1 MENTEEKQDES
12 GPAFALGWLIA
23 PLAILLSFATSQ
35 TLGLEFMT
43 ADAGMTYGALCAAAI
58 LATVP
63 RYIST
68 AGLFEMRSSV
78 LSLAFLAVSL
88 VIAWILA
95 SFTSVGAL
103 TALLFLLLA
112 IGGHL
117 FDIRGRHE
125 EQTVLTFVIIGFV
138 FALFIAGAADVWA
151 GEEQDLVNNTTQANW
166 GEPGADGRSEFY
178 LNEHRQ
184 ATGFLFFSVWT
195 VSALIGVIIATAQ
208 RGVLFAPGTGKWWS
222 YLPARDGFKPN
233 SSEWTLMAVFGTWAL
248 AHLAGLIHFATGDV
262 ATKLELTVGTQAVV
276 HGHISYWWS
285 AFTGIVLLFIGFC
298 IAERW
303 FTRAMLV
310 AVCWI
315 MYTIGGW
322 QEAGWLEVEMLE
334 GTQGLFIW
342 LGISFFVFV
351 GVFYIAG
358 HDKWGGW
365 DNRSLAD
372 PSNARQWW
380 QAHWTGVLTMAAFIV
395 ALVVRTT
402 WNVIPAMSATGT
414 LGWDMTGGSD
424 PWYMKRA
431 VDYIIAQ
438 HAHFI
443 FDADRAYPI
452 GGINPRPPLF
462 AWSLALG
469 GMITAPFLGVQASEA
484 VWWSVA
490 GLPALYGALTVFPL
504 AALARDQIGKGAGVI
519 TAWLIALM
527 PGHVGHS
534 TFALADHDAF
544 VLLFLSLGFH
554 FYLKAVQHGGNERL
568 VKQISWRPK
577 HIFAAMS
584 SVVSQKRTAVG
595 YAILAGMAISTV
607 ALGWKGFVYGPA
619 IIFAAFAVQI
629 VLNLIRRRDST
640 ILATLNIIMLSVVF
654 LVPMPFYAHPQL
666 NLVWDASGF
675 QPMFYIFGF
684 TLLSSFI
691 VMAYRDKPW
700 LLVFGTGVAMI
711 AAVLSIL
718 AVLQF
723 VFNIYNGWDVLFTGG
738 YYFTKNK
745 IFGTIAEAQ
754 APSRG
759 TLFAS
764 FGPLVFIAALSA
776 GVWGVWQGIRHRRQT
791 RLVLGLWVLI
801 GAYMAWSAGRFIF
814 NASPAMAVLA
824 SWAIVGVWQG
834 SGATNFT
841 KEWRKLGVRT
851 PGERFTATRKA
862 LWRTPAFSALGLV
875 MLMLMSQHATYGLDS
890 GIPRGSDAKDDVDST
905 IYYLSP
911 DMFRFDIW
919 DFSLLDNTPYKEGSS
934 WYMNS
939 FGPGFNGWGWNTAYD
954 WLASQDLT
962 LDADNKQDCDD
973 LEGIWRD
980 GVCAQRFGDRPAF
993 VSWWDYGFQALAQ
1006 GQHPSVSDNF
1016 QSGIPATGNM
1026 LLSRSQDDLV
1036 SLFIW
1041 QLTQGDLVYSSNSGD
1056 GYEMTSEFSNV
1067 VKKHLN
1073 ASQVNEFIYIQSEMD
1088 SDGVEKRTFSVVET
1102 NGQLVLAKGGI
1113 LVDGVLDDSAGTV
1126 WRIYDGVEID
1136 PCDDESANTCIGE
1149 SYASEEQARL
1159 RFSQKTVNDDNTV
1172 SETTYYIIGE
1182 YWYTT
1187 DLVEEFDSVS
1197 SNLHRKNARL
1207 ALTRQLLTDALDT
1220 EELNSMYSELMS
1232 LDIYDVPD
1240 SEGAPGETFRRN
1252 HEIRYFAVDNRLYPV
1267 GGRYDQDRNYN
1278 SGNPTGIFHAPTTLG
1293 GQDVDTFLKTTYETD
1308 RDGIEEEMTAE
1319 RYEEAYVQDLL
1330 NQQQQGSEYKPL
1342 NLVDIRVDHKPAFFD
1357 TMLARA
1363 YVGYGASTLG
1373 LDVGSSNPQPAQQF
1387 PGQGPGSRGSPSSM
1401 LYQAPPLPGAM
1412 LNHFVI
1418 ANWYGAGMSDEANF
1432 PEEFAGKRSE
1442 AYANTQVKILK
1453 YYAGTEICGTV
1464 EMSDDGKGM
1473 NNTRVLLERDAF
1485 SGEDEMDMDNN
1496 TYWIPIAA
1504 VDADENGDYCVTAP
1518 AGHLRLSAYL
1528 GDFSSVNDEDLIRKG
1543 EWQQKSNDLTTDS
1556 NEDRDTNAITAILG
1570 GVSNMTWLNEVH
1582 LNITG
1587 EQGHSGVAYPEEVN
1601 LLVDTSGVSGVVTW
1615 SGNEFFEDEPLVNT
1629 DFILRNIWAS
1639 EDNYTITTTNGSFNT
1654 SETRIV
1660 GPGHGEVTFT
1670 EIGTFV
1676 PSFGEDST
1684 TTIVRNF
1691 RGNYTRTIDSGLTY
1705 TGDGKWTGKGLLR
1718 AYADDLENDSVDA
1731 CAGTSNESAAYA
1743 QTGWEICLFEAGA
1756 SGELN
1761 TYLFNGSIN
1770 ASGRMTANGSV
1781 IFTTYLD
1788 GETFEGVGSFEGTGT
1803 INGTGTFTGV
1813 GHFSGPIVE
1822 PGSFYISGLTPGT
1835 YNMIAQLDNGKEV
1848 LLPQP
1853 VEVKIDPQFDLRLTM
1868 PGSLFTDTME
1878 DMNGDTFANRTFEL
1892 IDIVLG
1898 EEEAIIIETNETG
1911 GFKYGP
1917 LSKGE
1922 YYYRFDLDND
1932 GWYELNNTLLV
1943 GDQSEELSVNMPI
1956 PIHSD
1961 VSFKLSAD
1969 SLDENGQAITWNVSN
1984 RTMIVESKFGDFP
1997 PFEVSSDEDGNVR
2010 FESPMG
2016 HWIVSDMTNET
2027 HMLWFDFE
2035 LKEDDLDLLDQ
2046 TYIVA
2051 VNVSGQVVAPDDWNA
2066 WNANRS
2072 MEHNFI
2078 AISGVNVTM
2087 RSGNLV
2093 RYDVTDDNG
2102 VFTARL
2108 PAGAE
2113 FSMTTVSPQKVS
2125 TASRKVTVDGAGD
2138 YSWDIDNNTFGTNFV
2153 NLTMEPSDMRTGQL
2167 NIYDNETLWDDLIP
2181 GWQAAEIVA
2190 TNNESGVS
2198 WSTQTTNS
2206 GDFEFFLPYGNYTVQ
2221 VLNEDLNIDE
2231 NYFDLLEEG
2240 GDVGWTM
2247 QGNPDLTTI
2256 DLQVFLDDIGDGLF
2270 ENGTPVSVD
2279 ITLKPL
2285 SSHGDTVNITA
2296 DNGLW
2301 DAGVFPLEIEAG
2313 EYEVIINSQNISNES
2328 ARLQYQTKKSC
2339 SVSGSTDTCFNLAV
2353 PLSEVED
2360 PFMIA
2365 LEPEWLL
2372 TAQVM
2377 NGSSGLDNA
2386 RLTFYSIN
2394 GTDFFDVETNET
2406 GDVAAY
2412 IPVGEWH
2419 VVLHQIQ
2426 RGDYFLEMQENV
2438 TISSGS
2444 ERSDLIWN
2452 SVSSTNISIH
2462 LSEEDTNV
2470 NLSGYTITAVSKD
2483 GLRNVS
2489 IGPTDADGNA
2499 TGTLTTGDWTFYLN
2513 KSTTV
2518 DRWVIEED
2526 KYAVSIDL
2534 SDAGGQEDLTMQAKK
2549 TTLIGGKIF
2558 WDLDGNGI
2566 QNSDEGI
2573 QDVLVEIVSENMT
2586 VDLITDSDGVWEVF
2600 APILTTYTI
2609 TVSKEGFSSSS
2620 YEGGF
2625 IVNETH
2631 VSEDLALTAGNVS
2644 ISGNVS
2650 HLLDDLSVLENTSIT
2665 LYPVAGR
2672 DLESV
2677 TANIVLNGSVIEWD
2691 ADVTPGNWVVWAEL
2705 IGASEDDY
2713 SVAMGLLKANV
2724 SDGGTLDLEMRN
2736 GGWVSVQGKWNDFQI
2751 QEHHIGESS
2760 VSNAPMNGS
2769 AVVELDLDDGLKFEL
2784 PISNDGSYSLLLPT
2798 GRATFSV
2805 SFSTNEM
2812 GMEMNYTGGVSIDV
2826 ITGVTQE
2833 QKTITASRSAKHDVS
2848 FEIISVVS
2856 GASNVDL
2863 DDKTMVA
2870 IEVAGDGD
2878 EPGSYQ
2884 DIIVEAKVTYSG
2896 NQAESLFTLSGDAG
2910 ILHDSPDWNVTFLVD
2925 SSDDEWNASHS
2936 IALGLGENL
2945 SAPGVKEQTFRFKI
2959 QLPTQDIARSYDD
2972 NHSIGVEFKVG
2983 SILTGEL
2990 GLEVH
2995 VPQKHKVRLDSIP
3008 DNAQVGVAPG
3018 GETPID
3024 IEMTNLGNGEDTAQ
3038 FELDSSSLP
3047 DGWSA
3052 TPTSA
3057 SLVMSATQTRT
3068 QSFTIHAPLDADDGT
3083 YVVKII
3089 ALDESGSQFVDE
3101 DGDAVEEIEISVS
3114 IARANIEVVE
3124 ITYDGEALF
3133 QDKNTFN
3140 VKVSNTGTLDA
3151 GQVDVSIEVS
3161 GVLQEHFL
3169 DEPAPNATTTISI
3182 PAGETVTATLE
3193 LDLSKARLQQIKLI
3207 AYATTTVQSVDGGNS
3222 DSAELIR
3229 DVVAPTPDEPNTWL
3243 PIIIIGIILIGIYA
3257 GVKGMAARRG
3267 PKF

>member
-1 MENTEEKQDES
+1 MENTEEKQDDS

-35 TLGLEFMT
+35 ALGLEFLT
-43 ADAGMTYGALCAAAI
+43 AEAGMTYGVLCAAAI

-63 RYIST
+63 RYIGT

-78 LSLAFLAVSL
+78 LSLAFLGICL
-88 VIAWILA
+88 VIAWTLA

-125 EQTVLTFVIIGFV
+125 EQTILTFAIIGFM
-138 FALFIAGAADVWA
+138 FALLVAGATDVWA
-151 GEEQDLVNNTTQANW
+151 AEEQDLINNNPNDQIQDGT
-166 GEPGADGRSEFY
+166 PGADEWSEYY

-195 VSALIGVIIATAQ
+195 ISVLIGVVVAAAQ
-208 RGVLFAPGTGKWWS
+208 RGVLFAPGSGKWWS
-222 YLPARDGFKPN
+222 FLPTREGYKPN

-262 ATKLELTVGTQAVV
+262 ATRLELSIGGVE
-276 HGHISYWWS
+276 HGHITYWWS
-285 AFTGIVLLFIGFC
+285 AITGIILLFIGFC

-303 FTRAMLV
+303 FTRAMLI
-310 AVCWI
+310 AACWI

-322 QEAGWLEVEMLE
+322 QEAGWMQVEMLE

-365 DNRSLAD
+365 DNRSLVD

-380 QAHWTGVLTMAAFIV
+380 QAHWAGVLTMSAFIV
-395 ALVVRTT
+395 ALIVRTT
-402 WNVIPAMSATGT
+402 WNIIPAMAATGT

-469 GMITAPFLGVQASEA
+469 GMLTAPFLGLEASEA

-527 PGHVGHS
+527 PGHVSHS

-554 FYLKAVQHGGNERL
+554 YYLKAVQHGGNERL
-568 VKQISWRPK
+568 VKEISWRPR
-577 HIFAAMS
+577 HIFAAMG
-584 SVVSQKRTAVG
+584 SVVNQKKTAVG
-595 YAILAGMAISTV
+595 YAVLAGMAISTV

-619 IIFAAFAVQI
+619 IIFAAFSLQI
-629 VLNLIRRRDST
+629 LLNLIRRRDST

-684 TLLSSFI
+684 TLLASFI

-723 VFNIYNGWDVLFTGG
+723 VFNVYNGWDVLFTGG

-776 GVWGVWQGIRHRRQT
+776 GAWGVWQGIRHRRQT
-791 RLVLGLWVLI
+791 RLILGLWVLI

-834 SGATNFT
+834 SGAAEFT
-841 KEWRKLGVRT
+841 KEWRRLGIRT

-875 MLMLMSQHATYGLDS
+875 MLMLMSQHATYGLDA
-890 GIPRGSDAKDDVDST
+890 GIPRGSDAKEDIDST
-905 IYYLSP
+905 IYHLSP

-919 DFSLLDNTPYKEGSS
+919 DFSLLDNTPYKDGDS

-962 LDADNKQDCDD
+962 LDADNKDECNE

-1036 SLFIW
+1036 ALFIW
-1041 QLTQGDLVYSSNSGD
+1041 QLTEGDMMYSTTSGA
-1056 GYEMTSEFSNV
+1056 GYELTSPFYRV
-1067 VKKHLN
+1067 LDN
-1073 ASQVNEFIYIQSEMD
+1073 ALDDDQLEEFIHIQTEMGP
-1088 SDGVEKRTFSVVET
+1088 DGAKDRTFTVVES
-1102 NGQLVLAKGGI
+1102 NGQLVLAKGGEV
-1113 LVDGVLDDSAGTV
+1113 VDGVLNESQGNL
-1126 WRIYDGVEID
+1126 WRIYDGVDVES
-1136 PCDDESANTCIGE
+1136 CDDESVNTCKGE
-1149 SYASEEQARL
+1149 SYVSEEQARV
-1159 RFSQKTVNDDNTV
+1159 RFNQKTVNDDLTET
-1172 SETTYYIIGE
+1172 ETTYYIIGE

-1187 DLVEEFDSVS
+1187 DLIEEFDNVA

-1220 EELNSMYSELMS
+1220 EELNSLYSNLMA

-1252 HEIRYFAVDNRLYPV
+1252 HEIRYFAVDNRLYPI
-1267 GGRYDQDRNYN
+1267 GGRYDQDRAYNY
-1278 SGNPTGIFHAPTTLG
+1278 GNPTGIFHAPTSLG
-1293 GQDVDTFLKTTYETD
+1293 GQDVDTFLKTTYETE
-1308 RDGIEEEMTAE
+1308 RDGIDEEMTAE
-1319 RYEEAYVQDLL
+1319 RYEEAYLQDLL
-1330 NQQQQGSEYKPL
+1330 NQQQQGAEYVPL

-1357 TMLARA
+1357 TMLART

-1373 LDVGSSNPQPAQQF
+1373 LDVGSSNPQPAQHFQT
-1387 PGQGPGSRGSPSSM
+1387 RGSPGTM
-1401 LYQAPPLPGAM
+1401 LQQAVPLPGAM

-1418 ANWYGAGMSDEANF
+1418 ANWYGGGLSDEAGF
-1432 PEEFAGKRSE
+1432 PEEFAGTRPL
-1442 AYANTQVKILK
+1442 AYTNTQVKVLK
-1453 YYAGTEICGTV
+1453 YYSGTEICGKV
-1464 EMSDDGKGM
+1464 EMSDDGQGM
-1473 NNTRVLLERDAF
+1473 NNTRILLERDAF
-1485 SGEDEMDMDNN
+1485 SGEHEADMDNN

-1504 VDADENGDYCVTAP
+1504 VDTDENGEYCVVAP

-1528 GDFSSVNDEDLIRKG
+1528 GDFSSVGDEDLIRQGKMQ
-1543 EWQQKSNDLTTDS
+1543 EKITDLVTQN
-1556 NEDRDTNAITAILG
+1556 NEDRDTNPLTGILG

-1582 LNITG
+1582 LNVTG
-1587 EQGHSGVAYPEEVN
+1587 EQGHSGEKYGEEIDI
-1601 LLVDTSGVSGVVTW
+1601 LVDTSGVSGVVSWT
-1615 SGNEFFEDEPLVNT
+1615 GNEFFEGDPLVNT
-1629 DFILRNIWAS
+1629 DFILRNIWS
-1639 EDNYTITTTNGSFNT
+1639 TEDNYTITTTNGSFTT

-1670 EIGTFV
+1670 EPGTFT
-1676 PSFGEDST
+1676 PSFADDAT
-1684 TTIVRNF
+1684 TTVVKNF
-1691 RGNYTRTIDSGLTY
+1691 RGNYTRTIGHGLTF
-1705 TGDGKWTGKGLLR
+1705 TGDGSWTGKGSLR
-1718 AYADDLENDSVDA
+1718 AYADNLENTSVEA
-1731 CAGTSNESAAYA
+1731 CAGDLNESAAYA
-1743 QTGWEICLFEAGA
+1743 QTDWQICLFEEGTT
-1756 SGELN
+1756 GELN

-1781 IFTTYLD
+1781 SFTTYLD

-1803 INGTGTFTGV
+1803 INGTGTFTGI

-1835 YNMIAQLDNGKEV
+1835 YNMIAQLENGKEV

-1853 VEVKIDPQFDLRLTM
+1853 VEVKIEPQFDLKLTM

-1878 DMNGDTFANRTFEL
+1878 DMNGDTFTNRTFEL
-1892 IDIVLG
+1892 IDVDLGVDAAIV
-1898 EEEAIIIETNETG
+1898 IETNETG
-1911 GFKYGP
+1911 GFKHGP

-1922 YYYRFDLDND
+1922 YYYRFDLDGD
-1932 GWYELNNTLLV
+1932 GWYELNSTLTV
-1943 GDQSEELSVNMPI
+1943 GDESEELNINMPI
-1956 PIHSD
+1956 PIHTD
-1961 VSFKLSAD
+1961 VWFNISSD
-1969 SLDENGQAITWNVSN
+1969 SLDEEGQPIAWEASN

-1997 PFEVSSDEDGNVR
+1997 PFEVTSNETGYVR

-2016 HWIVSDMTNET
+2016 HWIVSDMSNDT

-2035 LKEDDLDLLDQ
+2035 LKEDDLELGDQ

-2051 VNVSGQVVAPDDWNA
+2051 VNVSGQVVSPDDWAA
-2066 WNANRS
+2066 WNENRS

-2078 AISGVNVTM
+2078 TVSGVNVTM

-2093 RYDVTDDNG
+2093 RYDVTDANG

-2108 PAGAE
+2108 PAGAD
-2113 FSMTTVSPQKVS
+2113 FSMTTISPQKVS
-2125 TASRKVTVDGAGD
+2125 TASRQVTVNGAGD
-2138 YSWDIDNNTFGTNFV
+2138 YSWDIENNTFGADFV
-2153 NLTMEPSDMRTGQL
+2153 NLTMEPSDARTGQL
-2167 NIYDNETLWDDLIP
+2167 KIFDNDTLWDEFVP
-2181 GWQAAEIVA
+2181 GWQSAEVVA

-2198 WSTQTTNS
+2198 WSAQSSTS
-2206 GDFEFFLPYGNYTVQ
+2206 GDFEFFLPYGNFTVQ
-2221 VLNEDLNIDE
+2221 VLNDDLAIE
-2231 NYFDLLEEG
+2231 EQYFNVSDDGESLEWSMLG
-2240 GDVGWTM
+2240 T
-2247 QGNPDLTTI
+2247 PDLTMVDI
-2256 DLQVFLDDIGDGLF
+2256 QVFLDDLGDGLY
-2270 ENGTPVSVD
+2270 ENGTPVSVNL
-2279 ITLKPL
+2279 TFTPV
-2285 SSHGDTVNITA
+2285 SSHGEIVNVTSSNVI
-2296 DNGLW
+2296 W
-2301 DAGVFPLEIEAG
+2301 DEGNFTLEIEAG
-2313 EYEVIINSQNISNES
+2313 EYQVTIASQNISNES
-2328 ARLQYQTKKSC
+2328 SRKQYQTTRSC
-2339 SVSGSTDTCFNLAV
+2339 TVTGSPEPCFNLMV
-2353 PLSEVED
+2353 PLTDVED
-2360 PFMIA
+2360 PFLIA
-2365 LEPEWLL
+2365 MEPEWLL

-2377 NGSSGLDNA
+2377 NGSSGLENTSI
-2386 RLTFYSIN
+2386 TFY
-2394 GTDFFDVETNET
+2394 GDGDFFDVETNET
-2406 GDVAAY
+2406 GHIAAY
-2412 IPVGEWH
+2412 IPIGDWN
-2419 VVLHQIQ
+2419 VVLHQVQ
-2426 RGDYFLEMQENV
+2426 KGDYFLEMQQTV
-2438 TISSGS
+2438 SIT
-2444 ERSDLIWN
+2444 SDSDRTDLVWQT
-2452 SVSSTNISIH
+2452 VSSTNVSIH
-2462 LSEEDTNV
+2462 LSEADTDV

-2489 IGPTDADGNA
+2489 IGPTDGSGNA
-2499 TGTLTTGDWTFYLN
+2499 TGTLVTGEWTFFLN
-2513 KSTTV
+2513 RSTTT
-2518 DRWVIEED
+2518 DRWLIEED
-2526 KYAVSIDL
+2526 EYQLDVEL
-2534 SDAGGQEDLTMQAKK
+2534 SDAAGQKNLTMQAKK
-2549 TTLIGGKIF
+2549 TTLIGGMIF

-2566 QNSDEGI
+2566 QNNHEGI
-2573 QDVLVEIVSENMT
+2573 PDVHVEIVSENLSINLT
-2586 VDLITDSDGVWEVF
+2586 TDADGVWEVF
-2600 APILTTYTI
+2600 APILTNYTI
-2609 TVSKEGFSSSS
+2609 NVSKEGFSSAS
-2620 YEGGF
+2620 YEDGYL
-2625 IVNETH
+2625 VNQTH

-2644 ISGNVS
+2644 VSGTVS
-2650 HLLDDLSVLENTSIT
+2650 HLLSDISVLENTTVT
-2665 LYPVAGR
+2665 LYPVVGR
-2672 DLESV
+2672 ELDSV
-2677 TANIVLNGSVIEWD
+2677 VANIILNGTVIEWD
-2691 ADVTPGNWVVWAEL
+2691 ANVTPGDWVVWAEL
-2705 IGASEDDY
+2705 SNAGEDDY
-2713 SVAMGLLKANV
+2713 SVAIGMMTANV
-2724 SDGGTLDLEMRN
+2724 SDGGTLELEMRN
-2736 GGWVSVQGKWNDFQI
+2736 GGWVSMLGKWNDFQI
-2751 QEHHIGESS
+2751 QEHHIGESD
-2760 VSNAPMNGS
+2760 VSGAPMNGS
-2769 AVVELDLDDGLKFEL
+2769 AVVELDLDDGKKIEL
-2784 PISNDGSYSLLLPT
+2784 PTSSDGTYQLLLPT

-2805 SFSTNEM
+2805 SFSTTEM
-2812 GMEMNYTGGVSIDV
+2812 GMEMNYSGGVTIDV

-2833 QKTITASRSAKHDVS
+2833 EKTMTATRPARHDVT
-2848 FEIISVVS
+2848 FELISVVS
-2856 GASNVDL
+2856 GGNNVDIE
-2863 DDKTMVA
+2863 DKTMTA
-2870 IEVAGDGD
+2870 IEVAGGD
-2878 EPGSYQ
+2878 DELDSYQ

-2896 NQAESLFTLSGDAG
+2896 NQAESLYTLTGDTG
-2910 ILHDSPDWNVTFLVD
+2910 ILHDSQDWNVTFLVD
-2925 SSDDEWNASHS
+2925 ESAEEWNSSHT

-2945 SAPGVKEQTFRFKI
+2945 SALGVKEQTFRFKI

-2983 SILTGEL
+2983 AILTGEL

-2995 VPQKHKVRLDSIP
+2995 VPQRHEIRLDSYP
-3008 DNAQVGVAPG
+3008 EQVGVAPG
-3018 GETPID
+3018 GTTGTPID
-3024 IEMTNLGNGEDTAQ
+3024 IDLTNLGNGEDTVQ
-3038 FELDSSSLP
+3038 FELDASTLP
-3047 DGWSA
+3047 ENWSA

-3057 SLVMSATQTRT
+3057 SLVLSSTQTRT
-3068 QSFTIHAPLDADDGT
+3068 QSFTIYAPLDAGDGT
-3083 YVVKII
+3083 YVVKVN
-3089 ALDESGSQFVDE
+3089 ALDESGAQFVDE
-3101 DGDAVEEIEISVS
+3101 DGKAIDEIEITVS
-3114 IARANIEVVE
+3114 IARANIKIVQFLNE
-3124 ITYDGEALF
+3124 GEALF
-3133 QDKNTFN
+3133 QDTNTFT
-3140 VKVSNTGTLDA
+3140 VKVKNEGTLDA
-3151 GQVDVSIEVS
+3151 EQVDVSIEVS
-3161 GVLQEHFL
+3161 GLQ
-3169 DEPAPNATTTISI
+3169 DIDPAPSATTTISV
-3182 PAGETVTATLE
+3182 PAGETVTAELQ
-3193 LDLSKARLQQIKLI
+3193 LDLSTADLAQIQLS
-3207 AYATTTVQSVDGGNS
+3207 AYATTTVQTVEGGDQSSETITRN
-3222 DSAELIR
+3222 
-3229 DVVAPTPDEPNTWL
+3229 VVAPTPDEPNSWL
-3243 PIIIIGIILIGIYA
+3243 PWIIISVILLGIYA
-3257 GVKGMAARRG
+3257 GVKGLAARRG